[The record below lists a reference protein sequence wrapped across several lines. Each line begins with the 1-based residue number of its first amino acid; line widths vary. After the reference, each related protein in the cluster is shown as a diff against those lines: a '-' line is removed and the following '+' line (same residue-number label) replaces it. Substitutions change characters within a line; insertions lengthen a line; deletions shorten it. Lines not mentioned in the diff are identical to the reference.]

1 MAQLNDLLV
10 LGNSSLLGEINL
22 FNTLQLSKH
31 IYLTGAVANSS
42 TSNTSQ
48 IVFGTPTN
56 NHVAI
61 SSNTDALVI
70 NKDTTT
76 SSPQIVLYINKQSSF
91 PNGISCGPLTVNGNT
106 AVTGTISATSN
117 ISSGGNVIVGGT
129 KSATNP

>member
-10 LGNSSLLGEINL
+10 LGKTRLVGDVAF
-22 FNTLQLSKH
+22 FNELQLNGPTLLSNH
-31 IYLTGAVANSS
+31 LYLTGAVATSS

-61 SSNTDALVI
+61 SSNTNALVI
-70 NKDTTT
+70 NKDTAT
-76 SSPQIVLYINKQSSF
+76 SSPQIVLYIEQQSRF
-91 PNGISCGPLTVNGNT
+91 PYGISCGPLTVNGNT

-117 ISSGGNVIVGGT
+117 ISSGGTGPF
-129 KSATNP
+129 S